1 MIFSNFAEAYDV
13 VRHLSK
19 NEKTMAGLHFDITG
33 DNSNLLRKLQESERA
48 IKAVS
53 KTVEKEGGNIEDLF
67 NRLARSAAAI
77 GVGFSAKE
85 FISKAAQVRGEFQK
99 LEVAFTTM
107 LGSKEQAEKLMEQ
120 MVRTAATTPFSLQDV
135 AGGAKQLLAYG
146 IEAERVNE
154 TLIRLGD
161 IAAGLSI
168 PLGDLVYLYGTTR
181 AQGRL
186 YTEDFNQFTSR
197 GIPMIEM
204 LADKFGVA
212 ESEVMGLVEA
222 GKVGFP
228 EVQEVIE
235 KLTNEGGKF
244 GGLMEAQSKTIAGQI
259 SNIEDAIETMFND
272 IGKANEGVI
281 NEALSGVSYLVENYE
296 KVGREVLAVAAAYGT
311 YKAVLM
317 SVAAYQ
323 SVMVGV
329 TYSTEI
335 AELSKLIPL
344 KQQSANED
352 IIAAVAA
359 GRLTTAKAEQVI
371 AIRTEIEAKR
381 SSMQATLADAKANTA
396 AAQAAYKSALQRSVA
411 SKQAYAAKL
420 KELEASKAYYA
431 NEALYNAAKTQQ
443 LSALADERSAAAK
456 AKKVA
461 AQNLEIAR
469 SKQNVA
475 ATALE
480 TFNTQANTA
489 AQTANARSTNL
500 LTVAKTKL
508 AAASKALGLSML
520 ANPYVVAAA
529 AVATLTYGI
538 YKLTTYQSDAEK
550 AQSKLNDAIK
560 ESEKASLSEQ
570 RELAKLKG
578 ELSALTKGTDEYNDV
593 KDKIIKGY
601 SKYYD
606 GLDEEIE
613 KVGLTE
619 QAYLK
624 LTDAITKA
632 FGARQYEKFKESQ
645 QEELD
650 NVISDNLSKIQDRLI
665 HKIGEE
671 QGMKFY
677 TRIRNSIL
685 DGSVKSIKGTD
696 NLYGFDTETKDIL
709 DKISGKGRDIFV
721 NTELERYIANIIN
734 AIEATEKLDVIARNK
749 FGVSNSGDNINNSN
763 TQAEKEDSNY
773 QEDYDTAKKAWEE
786 AKKKLEEIE
795 KDKKAFSSKQYED
808 AKTDYDDKKKKYE
821 SLGGITSDKAINDAK
836 KQAEEQ
842 KKLQQELY
850 ETLIQLRFQNQQD
863 EINLM
868 EEGSEKKRK
877 QIELDY
883 QKELAEIKKLEN
895 ELSDKSGGILTQEQ
909 SIEISRRYTNAESRY
924 TNGISKIEGG
934 VTAEELEKSMN
945 KYLAMYGDYVNKR
958 NAIIALGEEK
968 KKGKNE
974 WEQKIIDEETYNVL
988 SDLDIEAAK
997 TTSAISDLFG
1007 DMKDKTL
1014 KDLNEINERGQ
1025 AVLEFIKSGEWN
1037 EKEGLSF
1044 GITKEQ
1050 FDTLKQSP
1058 EALEAISNALN
1069 DNRQAADRLRPAY
1082 GKVEDGLKKM
1092 FDAGDDSKKLKE
1104 ALADIRD
1111 GLDEIIRLGS
1121 FASDVFSNM
1130 GDAFG
1135 SDMLKG
1141 VSDGINVAMDA
1152 VSATMTG
1159 AQAGSMF
1166 GPMGTIVGGA
1176 VGLATSLAS
1185 SIAGMLGPD
1194 YSSYED
1200 MKARYDTLVSVWD
1213 TLIDKKTEY
1222 IDIDY
1227 GVEAQKAAD
1236 EAARLVDVQIQRQ
1249 RQLAQMLAGSG
1260 ASIGSHSLGYRVN
1273 DRMSSSDWRSLSAL
1287 VGQRVG
1293 SLQDVLNLDA
1303 DVIGKVLQDEHFVSV
1318 LTTVNSDFIEYIQNI
1333 EKYGEQLEEI
1343 AEKEREAVTGIGF
1356 DAFKDGYL
1364 DMLSD
1369 LESTNEDFADDFDKN
1384 LQNAIFSALVAN
1396 KYSDRIKS
1404 LYEDWAKAGED
1415 GLTSRE
1421 AEELRREQ
1429 QQIIEDMLA
1438 DREQLMEDFG
1448 WSSSSEQQSASS
1460 RGFETMSQDT
1470 ADELNG
1476 RFTALYEVGLQI
1488 LQNISVL
1495 QSISVSA
1502 QSSDTTLLEIKNLMI
1517 LSNGHLEDISLF
1529 TKKILEG
1536 FGKKLDDINNNIK
1549 NVL

>member
-1 MIFSNFAEAYDV
+1 
-13 VRHLSK
+13 
-19 NEKTMAGLHFDITG
+19 MAGLHFDITG
-33 DNSNLLRKLQESERA
+33 DNTNLLRKLQETENGVKS
-48 IKAVS
+48 VS

-85 FISKAAQVRGEFQK
+85 FISKVAQVRGEFQK

-204 LADKFGVA
+204 LAEKFGVA
-212 ESEVMGLVEA
+212 ESEVKGLVEA

-259 SNIEDAIETMFND
+259 SNIEDSIETMFNE

-296 KVGREVLAVAAAYGT
+296 KVGKTIIELVGAYGT
-311 YKAVLM
+311 YKAILITVTALQKAHSIVMAQAAVEQQLAASAGITLSNAQAVAASRTKLFQIAQASLNKTLM
-317 SVAAYQ
+317 SNPYVA
-323 SVMVGV
+323 
-329 TYSTEI
+329 I
-335 AELSKLIPL
+335 A
-344 KQQSANED
+344 
-352 IIAAVAA
+352 AAVAA
-359 GRLTTAKAEQVI
+359 
-371 AIRTEIEAKR
+371 
-381 SSMQATLADAKANTA
+381 
-396 AAQAAYKSALQRSVA
+396 
-411 SKQAYAAKL
+411 
-420 KELEASKAYYA
+420 
-431 NEALYNAAKTQQ
+431 
-443 LSALADERSAAAK
+443 
-456 AKKVA
+456 
-461 AQNLEIAR
+461 
-469 SKQNVA
+469 
-475 ATALE
+475 
-480 TFNTQANTA
+480 
-489 AQTANARSTNL
+489 
-500 LTVAKTKL
+500 
-508 AAASKALGLSML
+508 LG
-520 ANPYVVAAA
+520 
-529 AVATLTYGI
+529 YGI
-538 YKLTTYQSDAEK
+538 YKLVTYQTDAEK

-624 LTDAITKA
+624 LADAITKS
-632 FGARQYEKFKESQ
+632 FGARQYEKFKSAQ

-650 NVISDNLSKIQDRLI
+650 NMMSDNLSKIQERLI
-665 HKIGEE
+665 EKLGEE
-671 QGMKFY
+671 AGTKYY
-677 TRIRNSIL
+677 TKIRNAIL
-685 DGSVKSIKGTD
+685 KGNVSVGNGYLQISGID
-696 NLYGFDTETKDIL
+696 NETKAAL
-709 DKISGKGRDIFV
+709 DKVAGKDGGLFDVTNRAV
-721 NTELERYIANIIN
+721 EGYILNIIK
-734 AIEATEKLDVIARNK
+734 AINETEKLDKLAKER
-749 FGVSNSGDNINNSN
+749 FGVGDTSS
-763 TQAEKEDSNY
+763 QATNQDKQVESEESNY
-773 QEDYDTAKKAWEE
+773 QKDYDAAKKAWEE

-795 KDKKAFSSKQYED
+795 KDKKAFTSKQYED

-836 KQAEEQ
+836 KQAEEE

-883 QKELAEIKKLEN
+883 QKELAEIKKLEK
-895 ELSDKSGGILTQEQ
+895 ELSDKSGGKLTQEQ
-909 SIEISRRYTNAESRY
+909 SVEISRRYTNADTRY
-924 TNGISKIEGG
+924 TNGISEIEGG
-934 VTAEELEKSMN
+934 FTAEELKKSMN
-945 KYLAMYGDYVNKR
+945 EYLSSYGEYVDKR

-974 WEQKIIDEETYNVL
+974 WEQKIIDEETYKVL

-997 TTSAISDLFG
+997 TTSAISGLFG

-1014 KDLNEINERGQ
+1014 KDLQEINQRGQ
-1025 AVLEFIKSGEWN
+1025 DALEFLKSGEWDE
-1037 EKEGLSF
+1037 EKGLSF

-1050 FDTLKQSP
+1050 FDILSQSP
-1058 EALEAISNALN
+1058 EKLKDISDALIDNKKAAEELKPSYDKIIDGIKDFFNAGN
-1069 DNRQAADRLRPAY
+1069 
-1082 GKVEDGLKKM
+1082 
-1092 FDAGDDSKKLKE
+1092 DSKKLKQ
-1104 ALADIRD
+1104 AISDIQS
-1111 GLDEIIRLGS
+1111 GLNDIMQVGS
-1121 FASDVFSNM
+1121 FLQDTFSSL

-1135 SDMLKG
+1135 SDTLTG
-1141 VSDGINVAMDA
+1141 IADGIGVAMDA
-1152 VSATMTG
+1152 MNSAMQG
-1159 AQAGSMF
+1159 AQAGAMF
-1166 GPMGTIVGGA
+1166 GPIGA
-1176 VGLATSLAS
+1176 AAGAAIGLVSSLAS
-1185 SIAGMLGPD
+1185 SIAKIHDKKNEKRIQELQD
-1194 YSSYED
+1194 QIDLLTSSYE
-1200 MKARYDTLVSVWD
+1200 KLERE
-1213 TLIDKKTEY
+1213 IDKAYSKDASEL
-1222 IDIDY
+1222 I
-1227 GVEAQKAAD
+1227 EQQNKLLEQQKI
-1236 EAARLVDVQIQRQ
+1236 L
-1249 RQLAQMLAGSG
+1249 
-1260 ASIGSHSLGYRVN
+1260 
-1273 DRMSSSDWRSLSAL
+1273 
-1287 VGQRVG
+1287 
-1293 SLQDVLNLDA
+1293 
-1303 DVIGKVLQDEHFVSV
+1303 
-1318 LTTVNSDFIEYIQNI
+1318 IQNQIKEEQDKKKTDDERIKEWQQQI
-1333 EKYGEQLEEI
+1333 EDINEQLEDN
-1343 AEKEREAVTGIGF
+1343 KEAAI
-1356 DAFKDGYL
+1356 DAIFGE
-1364 DMLSD
+1364 D
-1369 LESTNEDFADDFDKN
+1369 LQSAIEDFSSAYVDAWSQGEDK
-1384 LQNAIFSALVAN
+1384 ATSARDTVKKMMQQMVTESIKAAVQG
-1396 KYSDRIKS
+1396 SKS
-1404 LYEDWAKAGED
+1404 LEEIRRKLQEFYTDNVLSGWEQDYIYNM
-1415 GLTSRE
+1415 
-1421 AEELRREQ
+1421 AEELQKELDKQ
-1429 QQIIEDMLA
+1429 
-1438 DREQLMEDFG
+1438 FG
-1448 WSSSSEQQSASS
+1448 WADDLFNGSSSSEQQSASS

-1476 RFTALYEVGLQI
+1476 RLTALYEVGLQI

-1502 QSSDTTLLEIKNLMI
+1502 QSSDATLLEIKNLMI
-1517 LSNGHLEDISLF
+1517 LSNGHLEDISTF
-1529 TKKILEG
+1529 AKKILEG
-1536 FGKKLDDINNNIK
+1536 FGKKLDDINNNLK
-1549 NVL
+1549 NAL

>member
-1 MIFSNFAEAYDV
+1 
-13 VRHLSK
+13 
-19 NEKTMAGLHFDITG
+19 MAGLHFDITG
-33 DNSNLLRKLQESERA
+33 DNTNLLRKLQETENGVKS
-48 IKAVS
+48 VS
-53 KTVEKEGGNIEDLF
+53 RTVEKEGGNIEDLF

-85 FISKAAQVRGEFQK
+85 FISKAAQIRGEFQK

-120 MVRTAATTPFSLQDV
+120 MIRTAATTPFSLQDV

-212 ESEVMGLVEA
+212 ENEVKGLVEA

-259 SNIEDAIETMFND
+259 SNIEDSIETMFND

-296 KVGREVLAVAAAYGT
+296 KVGKTIIELVGAYGT
-311 YKAVLM
+311 YKAILITVTALQKAHSIVM
-317 SVAAYQ
+317 AQAAVEQ
-323 SVMVGV
+323 QLAASAGI
-329 TYSTEI
+329 T
-335 AELSKLIPL
+335 LSNA
-344 KQQSANED
+344 Q
-352 IIAAVAA
+352 AVAA
-359 GRLTTAKAEQVI
+359 S
-371 AIRTEIEAKR
+371 RTKLFQI
-381 SSMQATLADAKANTA
+381 
-396 AAQAAYKSALQRSVA
+396 AQASL
-411 SKQAYAAKL
+411 
-420 KELEASKAYYA
+420 
-431 NEALYNAAKTQQ
+431 NKT
-443 LSALADERSAAAK
+443 L
-456 AKKVA
+456 
-461 AQNLEIAR
+461 
-469 SKQNVA
+469 
-475 ATALE
+475 
-480 TFNTQANTA
+480 
-489 AQTANARSTNL
+489 
-500 LTVAKTKL
+500 
-508 AAASKALGLSML
+508 M
-520 ANPYVVAAA
+520 ANPYVVIAA
-529 AVATLTYGI
+529 AVTALGYGI
-538 YKLTTYQSDAEK
+538 YKLVTYQTDAEK

-650 NVISDNLSKIQDRLI
+650 NLLSDNLSKIQDRLI
-665 HKIGEE
+665 QKLGEE
-671 QGMKFY
+671 QGAKFY
-677 TRIRNSIL
+677 TKIRNAVLS
-685 DGSVKSIKGTD
+685 GNVKSINGTYNLSGLD
-696 NLYGFDTETKDIL
+696 NETKAAL
-709 DKISGKGRDIFV
+709 DKVAGKKEGKF
-721 NTELERYIANIIN
+721 YIANRDVEKYILNIVN
-734 AIEATEKLDVIARNK
+734 AINATEKLDNLAKER
-749 FGVSNSGDNINNSN
+749 FGISDTHS
-763 TQAEKEDSNY
+763 QATNQDKQVESEESNY
-773 QEDYDTAKKAWEE
+773 QEDYDEAKKAWEE

-795 KDKKAFSSKQYED
+795 KDKKAFTSKQYED

-883 QKELAEIKKLEN
+883 QKELAEIKKLEK
-895 ELSDKSGGILTQEQ
+895 ELTDKSGGKLTQEQ
-909 SIEISRRYTNAESRY
+909 SVEISRRYTNADTRY
-924 TNGISKIEGG
+924 TNGISEIEGG
-934 VTAEELEKSMN
+934 FTVEELKKSMN
-945 KYLAMYGDYVNKR
+945 EYLASYGEYVDKR
-958 NAIIALGEEK
+958 NAIIAIGEEK

-974 WEQKIIDEETYNVL
+974 WEQKIIDEETYKVL

-997 TTSAISDLFG
+997 TTSAISGLFG

-1014 KDLNEINERGQ
+1014 KDLQEINQRGQ
-1025 AVLEFIKSGEWN
+1025 EALKFLKSGEWDK
-1037 EKEGLSF
+1037 EKGVSL

-1050 FDTLKQSP
+1050 FDTLSKSP
-1058 EALEAISNALN
+1058 EKLKDISDALIDNKRAAEELKPSYDKIIDGIKDFFNAGN
-1069 DNRQAADRLRPAY
+1069 
-1082 GKVEDGLKKM
+1082 
-1092 FDAGDDSKKLKE
+1092 DSKKLKQ
-1104 ALADIRD
+1104 AISDIQSGMND
-1111 GLDEIIRLGS
+1111 ILQVGS
-1121 FASDVFSNM
+1121 FLENTFSSL

-1135 SDMLKG
+1135 SDTFT
-1141 VSDGINVAMDA
+1141 GISEGIGVAMDA
-1152 VSATMTG
+1152 MNSAMQG
-1159 AQAGSMF
+1159 AQAGAMF
-1166 GPMGTIVGGA
+1166 GPIGA
-1176 VGLATSLAS
+1176 AAGAAIGLVSSLAS
-1185 SIAGMLGPD
+1185 SIAQIHDKKNEKRIQELQD
-1194 YSSYED
+1194 QIDLLTSSYE
-1200 MKARYDTLVSVWD
+1200 KLGRE
-1213 TLIDKKTEY
+1213 IDKAYSKDASEL
-1222 IDIDY
+1222 I
-1227 GVEAQKAAD
+1227 EQQNKLLEQQKI
-1236 EAARLVDVQIQRQ
+1236 L
-1249 RQLAQMLAGSG
+1249 
-1260 ASIGSHSLGYRVN
+1260 
-1273 DRMSSSDWRSLSAL
+1273 
-1287 VGQRVG
+1287 
-1293 SLQDVLNLDA
+1293 
-1303 DVIGKVLQDEHFVSV
+1303 
-1318 LTTVNSDFIEYIQNI
+1318 IQNQIKEEQDKKKTDDERIKEWQQQI
-1333 EKYGEQLEEI
+1333 EDINEQLEDNKEAAIDAIFGEDLQSAIEDFSSSYVDAWSQGEDKATSARDTVKKMMQQMVTESIKAVVQGAKSMEEI
-1343 AEKEREAVTGIGF
+1343 RRKLQEFYT
-1356 DAFKDGYL
+1356 DN
-1364 DMLSD
+1364 MLSGWEQD
-1369 LESTNEDFADDFDKN
+1369 YIYNM
-1384 LQNAIFSALVAN
+1384 
-1396 KYSDRIKS
+1396 
-1404 LYEDWAKAGED
+1404 
-1415 GLTSRE
+1415 
-1421 AEELRREQ
+1421 AEELQKELDKQ
-1429 QQIIEDMLA
+1429 
-1438 DREQLMEDFG
+1438 FG
-1448 WSSSSEQQSASS
+1448 WAEDLFKDSSSEQQSASS

-1488 LQNISVL
+1488 LQNISSL

-1502 QSSDTTLLEIKNLMI
+1502 QSSDATLLEIKNLMI
-1517 LSNGHLEDISLF
+1517 LSNGYLEDISTF
-1529 TKKILEG
+1529 AKKILEG
-1536 FGKKLDDINNNIK
+1536 FGKKLDDINTNLK
-1549 NVL
+1549 NAL

>member
-1 MIFSNFAEAYDV
+1 
-13 VRHLSK
+13 
-19 NEKTMAGLHFDITG
+19 MAGLHFDITG
-33 DNSNLLRKLQESERA
+33 DNTNLLRKLQETEDGVKS
-48 IKAVS
+48 VS
-53 KTVEKEGGNIEDLF
+53 KTVEKEGGNIENLF

-85 FISKAAQVRGEFQK
+85 FISKVAQVRGEFQK

-107 LGSKEQAEKLMEQ
+107 LGSKEQAENLMEQ

-146 IEAERVNE
+146 IEAENVNE

-212 ESEVMGLVEA
+212 ESEVKGLVEA

-235 KLTNEGGKF
+235 NLTNEGGKF

-259 SNIEDAIETMFND
+259 SNIEDSIETMFNN

-281 NEALSGVSYLVENYE
+281 NDALSGVSYLVENYE
-296 KVGREVLAVAAAYGT
+296 KVGKTIIELVWAYGT
-311 YKAVLM
+311 YKAVLITITALQKAHSIVM
-317 SVAAYQ
+317 AQAVVEQQLAA
-323 SVMVGV
+323 SAGI
-329 TYSTEI
+329 T
-335 AELSKLIPL
+335 LSNA
-344 KQQSANED
+344 QA
-352 IIAAVAA
+352 IAAA
-359 GRLTTAKAEQVI
+359 
-371 AIRTEIEAKR
+371 RTKLFQI
-381 SSMQATLADAKANTA
+381 
-396 AAQAAYKSALQRSVA
+396 AQASL
-411 SKQAYAAKL
+411 
-420 KELEASKAYYA
+420 
-431 NEALYNAAKTQQ
+431 NKT
-443 LSALADERSAAAK
+443 L
-456 AKKVA
+456 
-461 AQNLEIAR
+461 
-469 SKQNVA
+469 
-475 ATALE
+475 
-480 TFNTQANTA
+480 
-489 AQTANARSTNL
+489 
-500 LTVAKTKL
+500 
-508 AAASKALGLSML
+508 M
-520 ANPYVVAAA
+520 ANPYVAVAAA
-529 AVATLTYGI
+529 VTALGYGI
-538 YKLTTYQSDAEK
+538 YKLVTYQTDAEK
-550 AQSKLNDAIK
+550 AQENLNKALD

-593 KDKIIKGY
+593 KDKIVKGY

-650 NVISDNLSKIQDRLI
+650 NLMSENLSKIQDRLI
-665 HKIGEE
+665 QKLGEE
-671 QGMKFY
+671 QGTNIY
-677 TRIRNSIL
+677 TRIRNAIL
-685 DGSVKSIKGTD
+685 SGSVKSIKGTF
-696 NLYGFDTETKDIL
+696 NLTGL
-709 DKISGKGRDIFV
+709 DKETSSALDKAAGSGGLIGNLAV
-721 NTELERYIANIIN
+721 EQYIANILN
-734 AIEATEKLDVIARNK
+734 AIKYTEDLDKLARQR
-749 FGVSNSGDNINNSN
+749 FGVSDISSSTVNQDNKI
-763 TQAEKEDSNY
+763 KDEDSNY
-773 QEDYDTAKKAWEE
+773 QEDYDAAKKAWEE

-795 KDKKAFSSKQYED
+795 KDKKAFTSKQYED

-868 EEGSEKKRK
+868 EEGSEKKRR

-883 QKELAEIKKLEN
+883 QKDIYAYNKAKAKYGETDEVKAMKSNADNRRSEGLAAINEEEQKKEQELMKAQEDAWNEALIKFGNYNQKRKAIIEKYDKEIAQAQNAGEEWVKIEKKKAALE
-895 ELSDKSGGILTQEQ
+895 ELDEQYGKSTRAMADLFEDAGEKSVTAIQGIIDKYETLVKYLSGTEQ
-909 SIEISRRYTNAESRY
+909 SDGTPVTLDELKAIGFTDKDIESIERGEIRIRDITDALMSL
-924 TNGISKIEGG
+924 NG
-934 VTAEELEKSMN
+934 ELEGKSPWMSFVN
-945 KYLAMYGDYVNKR
+945 DMQKSIGKIKSAEGDTEKIGDGVMGIG
-958 NAIIALGEEK
+958 NAVSDFAPALGEFAEGIGGIFGVDGEK
-968 KKGKNE
+968 I
-974 WEQKIIDEETYNVL
+974 QSIIGSIQGLGQTATGVGQIL
-988 SDLDIEAAK
+988 S
-997 TTSAISDLFG
+997 G
-1007 DMKDKTL
+1007 D
-1014 KDLNEINERGQ
+1014 
-1025 AVLEFIKSGEWN
+1025 
-1037 EKEGLSF
+1037 
-1044 GITKEQ
+1044 
-1050 FDTLKQSP
+1050 
-1058 EALEAISNALN
+1058 
-1069 DNRQAADRLRPAY
+1069 
-1082 GKVEDGLKKM
+1082 
-1092 FDAGDDSKKLKE
+1092 
-1104 ALADIRD
+1104 
-1111 GLDEIIRLGS
+1111 
-1121 FASDVFSNM
+1121 
-1130 GDAFG
+1130 
-1135 SDMLKG
+1135 
-1141 VSDGINVAMDA
+1141 
-1152 VSATMTG
+1152 
-1159 AQAGSMF
+1159 
-1166 GPMGTIVGGA
+1166 IVGGA
-1176 VGLATSLAS
+1176 MSAVGGISKVVS
-1185 SIAGMLGPD
+1185 SIEGLFGAD
-1194 YSSYED
+1194 YSEYEN
-1200 MKARYDTLVSVWD
+1200 MKAQYDTLVSVWD

-1236 EAARLVDVQIQRQ
+1236 EAARLVEVNIQRQ
-1249 RQLAQMLAGSG
+1249 RQLAQMLASSGS
-1260 ASIGSHSLGYRVN
+1260 SVGSHSLAYRVN
-1273 DRMSSSDWRSLSAL
+1273 DRMSSSDWSNLSAL
-1287 VGQRVG
+1287 VGKQVG
-1293 SLQDVLNLDA
+1293 TLQDVLNLDA

-1333 EKYGEQLEEI
+1333 EKYSEQLEEI

-1356 DAFKDGYL
+1356 DAFKDVYL

-1369 LESTNEDFADDFDKN
+1369 LESTNEDFADDFEKN

-1429 QQIIEDMLA
+1429 QQIVEDMLA

-1502 QSSDTTLLEIKNLMI
+1502 QSSDATLLEIKNLMI
-1517 LSNGHLEDISLF
+1517 LSNGHLEDISTF
-1529 TKKILEG
+1529 SKKILDG
-1536 FGKKLDDINNNIK
+1536 FGKKLDDINANLK
-1549 NVL
+1549 SAL

>member
-1 MIFSNFAEAYDV
+1 
-13 VRHLSK
+13 
-19 NEKTMAGLHFDITG
+19 MAGLHFDITG
-33 DNSNLLRKLQESERA
+33 DNTNLLRKLQETENGVKS
-48 IKAVS
+48 VS
-53 KTVEKEGGNIEDLF
+53 RTVEKEGGNIEDLF

-85 FISKAAQVRGEFQK
+85 FISKAAQIRGEFQK

-120 MVRTAATTPFSLQDV
+120 MIRTAATTPFSLQDV

-212 ESEVMGLVEA
+212 ENEVKGLVEA

-259 SNIEDAIETMFND
+259 SNIEDSIETMFND

-296 KVGREVLAVAAAYGT
+296 KVGKTIIELVGAYGT
-311 YKAVLM
+311 YKAILITVTALQKAHSIVM
-317 SVAAYQ
+317 AQAAVEQ
-323 SVMVGV
+323 QLAASAGI
-329 TYSTEI
+329 T
-335 AELSKLIPL
+335 LSNA
-344 KQQSANED
+344 Q
-352 IIAAVAA
+352 AVAA
-359 GRLTTAKAEQVI
+359 S
-371 AIRTEIEAKR
+371 RTKLFQI
-381 SSMQATLADAKANTA
+381 
-396 AAQAAYKSALQRSVA
+396 AQASL
-411 SKQAYAAKL
+411 
-420 KELEASKAYYA
+420 
-431 NEALYNAAKTQQ
+431 NKT
-443 LSALADERSAAAK
+443 L
-456 AKKVA
+456 
-461 AQNLEIAR
+461 
-469 SKQNVA
+469 
-475 ATALE
+475 
-480 TFNTQANTA
+480 
-489 AQTANARSTNL
+489 
-500 LTVAKTKL
+500 
-508 AAASKALGLSML
+508 M
-520 ANPYVVAAA
+520 ANPYVVIAA
-529 AVATLTYGI
+529 AVTALGYGI
-538 YKLTTYQSDAEK
+538 YKLVTYQTDAEK

-650 NVISDNLSKIQDRLI
+650 NLLSDNLSKIQDRLI
-665 HKIGEE
+665 QKLGEE
-671 QGMKFY
+671 QGAKFY
-677 TRIRNSIL
+677 TKIRNAVLS
-685 DGSVKSIKGTD
+685 GNVKSINGTYNLSGLD
-696 NLYGFDTETKDIL
+696 NETKAAL
-709 DKISGKGRDIFV
+709 DKVAGKDGGLFDVTNRAVEGYILNIV
-721 NTELERYIANIIN
+721 NAIN
-734 AIEATEKLDVIARNK
+734 ATENLDKLAKER
-749 FGVSNSGDNINNSN
+749 FGVGDTSS
-763 TQAEKEDSNY
+763 QATNQDKQVESEESNY
-773 QEDYDTAKKAWEE
+773 QKDYDAAKKAWEE

-795 KDKKAFSSKQYED
+795 NDKKAFTSKQYED

-883 QKELAEIKKLEN
+883 QKELAEIKKMEK
-895 ELSDKSGGILTQEQ
+895 ELTDKSGGKLTQEQ
-909 SIEISRRYTNAESRY
+909 SVEISRRYTNADTRY
-924 TNGISKIEGG
+924 TNGISEIEGG
-934 VTAEELEKSMN
+934 FTAEELKKSMN
-945 KYLAMYGDYVNKR
+945 EYLASYGEYVDKR
-958 NAIIALGEEK
+958 NAIIAIGEEK

-974 WEQKIIDEETYNVL
+974 WEQKIIDEETYKVL

-997 TTSAISDLFG
+997 TTSAISGLFG

-1014 KDLNEINERGQ
+1014 KDLQEINQRGQ
-1025 AVLEFIKSGEWN
+1025 EALEFLKSGEWDK
-1037 EKEGLSF
+1037 EKGVSL

-1050 FDTLKQSP
+1050 FDTLSKSP
-1058 EALEAISNALN
+1058 DKLKDISDALIDNKRAAEELNPSYDKIIDGIKDFFNAGN
-1069 DNRQAADRLRPAY
+1069 
-1082 GKVEDGLKKM
+1082 
-1092 FDAGDDSKKLKE
+1092 DSKKLKQ
-1104 ALADIRD
+1104 AISDIQSGMND
-1111 GLDEIIRLGS
+1111 ILQVGS
-1121 FASDVFSNM
+1121 FLENTFSSL

-1135 SDMLKG
+1135 SDTFT
-1141 VSDGINVAMDA
+1141 GISEGIGVAMDA
-1152 VSATMTG
+1152 MNSAMQG
-1159 AQAGSMF
+1159 AQAGAMF
-1166 GPMGTIVGGA
+1166 GPIGA
-1176 VGLATSLAS
+1176 AAGAAIGLVSSLAS
-1185 SIAGMLGPD
+1185 SIAQIHDKKNEKRIQELQD
-1194 YSSYED
+1194 QIDLLTSSYE
-1200 MKARYDTLVSVWD
+1200 KLGRE
-1213 TLIDKKTEY
+1213 IDKAYSKDASEL
-1222 IDIDY
+1222 I
-1227 GVEAQKAAD
+1227 EQQNKLLEQQKI
-1236 EAARLVDVQIQRQ
+1236 L
-1249 RQLAQMLAGSG
+1249 
-1260 ASIGSHSLGYRVN
+1260 
-1273 DRMSSSDWRSLSAL
+1273 
-1287 VGQRVG
+1287 
-1293 SLQDVLNLDA
+1293 
-1303 DVIGKVLQDEHFVSV
+1303 
-1318 LTTVNSDFIEYIQNI
+1318 IQNQIKEEQDKKKTDDERIKEWQQQI
-1333 EKYGEQLEEI
+1333 EDINEQLEDN
-1343 AEKEREAVTGIGF
+1343 KEAAI
-1356 DAFKDGYL
+1356 DAIFGE
-1364 DMLSD
+1364 D
-1369 LESTNEDFADDFDKN
+1369 LQSAIEDFSSSYVDAWS
-1384 LQNAIFSALVAN
+1384 Q
-1396 KYSDRIKS
+1396 
-1404 LYEDWAKAGED
+1404 GED
-1415 GLTSRE
+1415 KATSARDTVKKMMQQMVTESIKAAVQGSKSMEEIRRKLQEFYTDNVLSGLE
-1421 AEELRREQ
+1421 QDYIYNMAEELQKELDKQ
-1429 QQIIEDMLA
+1429 
-1438 DREQLMEDFG
+1438 FG
-1448 WSSSSEQQSASS
+1448 WAEDLFKDSSSEQQSASR

-1488 LQNISVL
+1488 LQNISSL

-1502 QSSDTTLLEIKNLMI
+1502 QSSDATLLEIKNLMI
-1517 LSNGHLEDISLF
+1517 LSNGYLEDISTF
-1529 TKKILEG
+1529 AKKILEG
-1536 FGKKLDDINNNIK
+1536 FGKKLDDINTNLK
-1549 NVL
+1549 NAL

>member
-1 MIFSNFAEAYDV
+1 MYHIFSNFAEAYDV
-13 VRHLSK
+13 VRRSSK
-19 NEKTMAGLHFDITG
+19 DEKTMAGLHFDITG
-33 DNSNLLRKLQESERA
+33 DNTNLLRKLQETENGVKS
-48 IKAVS
+48 VS
-53 KTVEKEGGNIEDLF
+53 RTVEKEGGNIEDLF

-85 FISKAAQVRGEFQK
+85 FISKAAQIRGEFQK

-120 MVRTAATTPFSLQDV
+120 MIRTAATTPFSLQDV

-212 ESEVMGLVEA
+212 ENEVKGLVEA

-259 SNIEDAIETMFND
+259 SNIEDSIETMFND

-296 KVGREVLAVAAAYGT
+296 KVGKIVIELVGAYGT
-311 YKAVLM
+311 YKAILITITALQKAHSIVM
-317 SVAAYQ
+317 AQAAVEQ
-323 SVMVGV
+323 QLAASAGI
-329 TYSTEI
+329 T
-335 AELSKLIPL
+335 LSNA
-344 KQQSANED
+344 Q
-352 IIAAVAA
+352 AVAA
-359 GRLTTAKAEQVI
+359 S
-371 AIRTEIEAKR
+371 RTKLFQI
-381 SSMQATLADAKANTA
+381 
-396 AAQAAYKSALQRSVA
+396 AQASL
-411 SKQAYAAKL
+411 
-420 KELEASKAYYA
+420 
-431 NEALYNAAKTQQ
+431 NKT
-443 LSALADERSAAAK
+443 L
-456 AKKVA
+456 
-461 AQNLEIAR
+461 
-469 SKQNVA
+469 
-475 ATALE
+475 
-480 TFNTQANTA
+480 
-489 AQTANARSTNL
+489 
-500 LTVAKTKL
+500 
-508 AAASKALGLSML
+508 M
-520 ANPYVVAAA
+520 ANPYVVIAA
-529 AVATLTYGI
+529 AVTALGYGI
-538 YKLTTYQSDAEK
+538 YKLVTYQTDAEK

-650 NVISDNLSKIQDRLI
+650 NLLSDNLSKIQDRLI
-665 HKIGEE
+665 QKLGEE
-671 QGMKFY
+671 QGAKFY
-677 TRIRNSIL
+677 TKIRNAVLS
-685 DGSVKSIKGTD
+685 GNVKSINGTYNLSGLD
-696 NLYGFDTETKDIL
+696 NETKAAL
-709 DKISGKGRDIFV
+709 DKVAGKDGGLFDVTNRAVEGYILNIV
-721 NTELERYIANIIN
+721 NAIN
-734 AIEATEKLDVIARNK
+734 ATENLDKLAKER
-749 FGVSNSGDNINNSN
+749 FGVGDTSS
-763 TQAEKEDSNY
+763 QATNQDKQVESEESNY
-773 QEDYDTAKKAWEE
+773 QKDYDAAKKAWEE

-795 KDKKAFSSKQYED
+795 KDKKAFTSKQYED

-868 EEGSEKKRK
+868 EEGPEKKRK

-883 QKELAEIKKLEN
+883 QKELAEIKKLEK
-895 ELSDKSGGILTQEQ
+895 ELSDKSGGKLTQEQ
-909 SIEISRRYTNAESRY
+909 SVEISRRYTNAYDRY
-924 TNGISKIEGG
+924 TNGISEIEGG
-934 VTAEELEKSMN
+934 FTAEELKKSMN
-945 KYLAMYGDYVNKR
+945 EYLASYGEYVDKR

-974 WEQKIIDEETYNVL
+974 WEQKIIDEETYKVL

-997 TTSAISDLFG
+997 TTSAISGLFG

-1014 KDLNEINERGQ
+1014 KDLQEINQRGQ
-1025 AVLEFIKSGEWN
+1025 EALEFLKSGEWDE
-1037 EKEGLSF
+1037 EKGLSF

-1050 FDTLKQSP
+1050 FDTLSQSP
-1058 EALEAISNALN
+1058 EKLKDISDALIDNKKAAEELKPSYDKIIDGIKDFFNAGN
-1069 DNRQAADRLRPAY
+1069 
-1082 GKVEDGLKKM
+1082 
-1092 FDAGDDSKKLKE
+1092 DSKKLKQ
-1104 ALADIRD
+1104 ALSDIRSGMND
-1111 GLDEIIRLGS
+1111 ILQVGS
-1121 FASDVFSNM
+1121 FLENTFSSL

-1135 SDMLKG
+1135 SDTFT
-1141 VSDGINVAMDA
+1141 GISEGIGVAMDA
-1152 VSATMTG
+1152 MNSAMQG
-1159 AQAGSMF
+1159 AQAGAMF
-1166 GPMGTIVGGA
+1166 GPIGA
-1176 VGLATSLAS
+1176 AAGAAIGLVSSLAS
-1185 SIAGMLGPD
+1185 SIAQIHDKKNEKRIQELQD
-1194 YSSYED
+1194 QIDLLTSSYE
-1200 MKARYDTLVSVWD
+1200 KLGRE
-1213 TLIDKKTEY
+1213 IDKAYSK
-1222 IDIDY
+1222 D
-1227 GVEAQKAAD
+1227 
-1236 EAARLVDVQIQRQ
+1236 
-1249 RQLAQMLAGSG
+1249 
-1260 ASIGSHSLGYRVN
+1260 ASELIEQQNKL
-1273 DRMSSSDWRSLSAL
+1273 LE
-1287 VGQRVG
+1287 Q
-1293 SLQDVLNLDA
+1293 Q
-1303 DVIGKVLQDEHFVSV
+1303 KVL
-1318 LTTVNSDFIEYIQNI
+1318 IQNQIKEEQDKKKTDDERIKEWQQQI
-1333 EKYGEQLEEI
+1333 EDINEQLEDN
-1343 AEKEREAVTGIGF
+1343 KEAAI
-1356 DAFKDGYL
+1356 D
-1364 DMLSD
+1364 
-1369 LESTNEDFADDFDKN
+1369 
-1384 LQNAIFSALVAN
+1384 AIF
-1396 KYSDRIKS
+1396 
-1404 LYEDWAKAGED
+1404 GED
-1415 GLTSRE
+1415 LQSAIENFASSYVDAWSQGEDKATSARDTVKKMMQQMVTE
-1421 AEELRREQ
+1421 SIKAAIQGSKSMEEIRSKLQEFYADNVLSGWEQDYIYNMAEELQKELDKQ
-1429 QQIIEDMLA
+1429 
-1438 DREQLMEDFG
+1438 FG
-1448 WSSSSEQQSASS
+1448 WADDLFKDSSSEQQSASS

-1502 QSSDTTLLEIKNLMI
+1502 QGSDATLLEIKNLMI
-1517 LSNGHLEDISLF
+1517 LSNGYLEDISTF
-1529 TKKILEG
+1529 AKKYSKGLE
-1536 FGKKLDDINNNIK
+1536 KT
-1549 NVL
+1549 

>member
-1 MIFSNFAEAYDV
+1 
-13 VRHLSK
+13 
-19 NEKTMAGLHFDITG
+19 MAGLHFDITG
-33 DNSNLLRKLQESERA
+33 DNTNLLRKLQETENGVKS
-48 IKAVS
+48 VS
-53 KTVEKEGGNIEDLF
+53 RTVEKEGGNIEDLF
-67 NRLARSAAAI
+67 NRLARSAAVI

-85 FISKAAQVRGEFQK
+85 FISKAAQIRGEFQK

-107 LGSKEQAEKLMEQ
+107 LGSEEQAEKLMEQ

-212 ESEVMGLVEA
+212 ESEVKGLVEA

-259 SNIEDAIETMFND
+259 SNIEDSIETMFND

-296 KVGREVLAVAAAYGT
+296 NVGKTIIELVGAYGT
-311 YKAVLM
+311 YKAILITVTALQKAHSIVM
-317 SVAAYQ
+317 AQAAVEQ
-323 SVMVGV
+323 QLAASAGI
-329 TYSTEI
+329 T
-335 AELSKLIPL
+335 LSNA
-344 KQQSANED
+344 Q
-352 IIAAVAA
+352 AVAA
-359 GRLTTAKAEQVI
+359 S
-371 AIRTEIEAKR
+371 RTKLFQI
-381 SSMQATLADAKANTA
+381 
-396 AAQAAYKSALQRSVA
+396 AQASL
-411 SKQAYAAKL
+411 
-420 KELEASKAYYA
+420 
-431 NEALYNAAKTQQ
+431 NKT
-443 LSALADERSAAAK
+443 L
-456 AKKVA
+456 
-461 AQNLEIAR
+461 
-469 SKQNVA
+469 
-475 ATALE
+475 
-480 TFNTQANTA
+480 
-489 AQTANARSTNL
+489 
-500 LTVAKTKL
+500 
-508 AAASKALGLSML
+508 M
-520 ANPYVVAAA
+520 ANPYVVIAA
-529 AVATLTYGI
+529 AVTALGYGI
-538 YKLTTYQSDAEK
+538 YKLVTYQTDAEK

-650 NVISDNLSKIQDRLI
+650 NLLSDNLSKIQDRLI
-665 HKIGEE
+665 QKLGEE
-671 QGMKFY
+671 QGAKFY
-677 TRIRNSIL
+677 TKIRNAVLS
-685 DGSVKSIKGTD
+685 GNVKSINGTYNLSGLD
-696 NLYGFDTETKDIL
+696 NETKAAL
-709 DKISGKGRDIFV
+709 DKVAGKKEGKF
-721 NTELERYIANIIN
+721 YIANRDVEKYILNIVN
-734 AIEATEKLDVIARNK
+734 AINATEKLDNLAKER
-749 FGVSNSGDNINNSN
+749 FGISDTHS
-763 TQAEKEDSNY
+763 QATNQDKQVESEESNY
-773 QEDYDTAKKAWEE
+773 QEDYDEAKKAWEE

-795 KDKKAFSSKQYED
+795 NDKKAFKSKQYED
-808 AKTDYDDKKKKYE
+808 AKTEYDDKKKKYE

-883 QKELAEIKKLEN
+883 QKELAEIKKLEK
-895 ELSDKSGGILTQEQ
+895 ELSDKSGGKLTQEQ
-909 SIEISRRYTNAESRY
+909 SVEISRRYTNAYARY
-924 TNGISKIEGG
+924 TNGISEIEGG
-934 VTAEELEKSMN
+934 FTAEELKKSMN
-945 KYLAMYGDYVNKR
+945 AYLASYGEYVDKR

-968 KKGKNE
+968 KKWKNE
-974 WEQKIIDEETYNVL
+974 WEQKIIDEETYKVL

-997 TTSAISDLFG
+997 TTSAISGLFG

-1014 KDLNEINERGQ
+1014 KDLQEINQRGQ
-1025 AVLEFIKSGEWN
+1025 ASLEFLKSGEWDE
-1037 EKEGLSF
+1037 EKGLSF

-1050 FDTLKQSP
+1050 FDTLSQSP
-1058 EALEAISNALN
+1058 EKLKDISDALIDNKKAAEELKPSYDKIIDGIKDYFNAGN
-1069 DNRQAADRLRPAY
+1069 
-1082 GKVEDGLKKM
+1082 
-1092 FDAGDDSKKLKE
+1092 DSKKLKQ
-1104 ALADIRD
+1104 ALSDIRSGMND
-1111 GLDEIIRLGS
+1111 ILQVCS
-1121 FASDVFSNM
+1121 FLENTFSSL

-1135 SDMLKG
+1135 SDTFT
-1141 VSDGINVAMDA
+1141 GISEGIGVAMNA
-1152 VSATMTG
+1152 MNSAMQG
-1159 AQAGSMF
+1159 AQAGAMF
-1166 GPMGTIVGGA
+1166 GPIGA
-1176 VGLATSLAS
+1176 AAGAAIGLVSSLAS
-1185 SIAGMLGPD
+1185 SIAQIHDKKNEKRIQELQD
-1194 YSSYED
+1194 QIDLLTSSYEKLGREVD
-1200 MKARYDTLVSVWD
+1200 KAYSKDASE
-1213 TLIDKKTEY
+1213 LIEQQNKLLEQQKVLIQNQIKEEQDKKKTDDER
-1222 IDIDY
+1222 IKEWQQQIEDI
-1227 GVEAQKAAD
+1227 
-1236 EAARLVDVQIQRQ
+1236 
-1249 RQLAQMLAGSG
+1249 
-1260 ASIGSHSLGYRVN
+1260 N
-1273 DRMSSSDWRSLSAL
+1273 
-1287 VGQRVG
+1287 
-1293 SLQDVLNLDA
+1293 
-1303 DVIGKVLQDEHFVSV
+1303 
-1318 LTTVNSDFIEYIQNI
+1318 
-1333 EKYGEQLEEI
+1333 EQLEDN
-1343 AEKEREAVTGIGF
+1343 KEAAIDAVF
-1356 DAFKDGYL
+1356 
-1364 DMLSD
+1364 
-1369 LESTNEDFADDFDKN
+1369 
-1384 LQNAIFSALVAN
+1384 
-1396 KYSDRIKS
+1396 
-1404 LYEDWAKAGED
+1404 GED
-1415 GLTSRE
+1415 LQSAIENFASSYVDAWSQGEDKATSARDTVKKMMQQMVTE
-1421 AEELRREQ
+1421 SIKAAMQGSKSMEEIRSKLQEFYADNVLSGWEQDYIYNMAEELQKELDKQ
-1429 QQIIEDMLA
+1429 
-1438 DREQLMEDFG
+1438 FG
-1448 WSSSSEQQSASS
+1448 WADDLFKDSSYEQQSASS

-1502 QSSDTTLLEIKNLMI
+1502 QGSDATLLEIKNLMI
-1517 LSNGHLEDISLF
+1517 LSNGYLEDISTF
-1529 TKKILEG
+1529 AKKILEG
-1536 FGKKLDDINNNIK
+1536 FGKKLDDINNNLK
-1549 NVL
+1549 NAL

>member
-1 MIFSNFAEAYDV
+1 MYHIFSNFAEAYDV
-13 VRHLSK
+13 VRRSSK
-19 NEKTMAGLHFDITG
+19 DEKTMAGLHFDITG
-33 DNSNLLRKLQESERA
+33 DNTNLLRKLQETENGVKS
-48 IKAVS
+48 VS
-53 KTVEKEGGNIEDLF
+53 RTVEKEGGNIEDLF

-85 FISKAAQVRGEFQK
+85 FISKAAQIRGEFQK

-120 MVRTAATTPFSLQDV
+120 MIRTAATTPFSLQDV

-212 ESEVMGLVEA
+212 ENEVKGLVEA

-259 SNIEDAIETMFND
+259 SNIEDSIETMFND

-296 KVGREVLAVAAAYGT
+296 KVGKIVIELVGAYGT
-311 YKAVLM
+311 YKAILITITALQKAHSIVM
-317 SVAAYQ
+317 AQAAVEQ
-323 SVMVGV
+323 QLAASAGI
-329 TYSTEI
+329 T
-335 AELSKLIPL
+335 LSNA
-344 KQQSANED
+344 Q
-352 IIAAVAA
+352 AVAA
-359 GRLTTAKAEQVI
+359 S
-371 AIRTEIEAKR
+371 RTKLFQI
-381 SSMQATLADAKANTA
+381 
-396 AAQAAYKSALQRSVA
+396 AQASL
-411 SKQAYAAKL
+411 
-420 KELEASKAYYA
+420 
-431 NEALYNAAKTQQ
+431 NKT
-443 LSALADERSAAAK
+443 L
-456 AKKVA
+456 
-461 AQNLEIAR
+461 
-469 SKQNVA
+469 
-475 ATALE
+475 
-480 TFNTQANTA
+480 
-489 AQTANARSTNL
+489 
-500 LTVAKTKL
+500 
-508 AAASKALGLSML
+508 M
-520 ANPYVVAAA
+520 ANPYVVIAA
-529 AVATLTYGI
+529 AVTALGYGI
-538 YKLTTYQSDAEK
+538 YKLVTYQTDAEK

-650 NVISDNLSKIQDRLI
+650 NLLSDNLSKIQDRLI
-665 HKIGEE
+665 QKLGEE
-671 QGMKFY
+671 QGAKFY
-677 TRIRNSIL
+677 TKIRNAVLS
-685 DGSVKSIKGTD
+685 GNVKSINGTYNLSGLD
-696 NLYGFDTETKDIL
+696 NETKAAL
-709 DKISGKGRDIFV
+709 DKVAGKKEGKF
-721 NTELERYIANIIN
+721 YIANRDVEKYILNIVN
-734 AIEATEKLDVIARNK
+734 AINATEKLDNLAKER
-749 FGVSNSGDNINNSN
+749 FGISDTHS
-763 TQAEKEDSNY
+763 QATNQDKQVESEESNY
-773 QEDYDTAKKAWEE
+773 QEDYDEAKKAWEE

-795 KDKKAFSSKQYED
+795 KDKKAFTSKQYED

-883 QKELAEIKKLEN
+883 QKELAEIKKLEK
-895 ELSDKSGGILTQEQ
+895 ELSDKSGGKLTQEQ
-909 SIEISRRYTNAESRY
+909 SVEISRRYTNADDRY
-924 TNGISKIEGG
+924 TNGISEIEGG
-934 VTAEELEKSMN
+934 FTAEELKKSMN
-945 KYLAMYGDYVNKR
+945 EYLASYGEYVDKR

-974 WEQKIIDEETYNVL
+974 WEQKIIDEETYKVL

-997 TTSAISDLFG
+997 TTSAISGLFG

-1014 KDLNEINERGQ
+1014 KDLQEINQRGQ
-1025 AVLEFIKSGEWN
+1025 EALEFLKSGEWDE
-1037 EKEGLSF
+1037 EKGLSF

-1050 FDTLKQSP
+1050 FDTLSQSP
-1058 EALEAISNALN
+1058 EKLKDISDALIDNKKAAEELKPSYDKIIDGIKDFFNAGN
-1069 DNRQAADRLRPAY
+1069 
-1082 GKVEDGLKKM
+1082 
-1092 FDAGDDSKKLKE
+1092 DSKKLKQ
-1104 ALADIRD
+1104 ALSDIRSGMND
-1111 GLDEIIRLGS
+1111 ILQVGS
-1121 FASDVFSNM
+1121 FLENTFSSL

-1135 SDMLKG
+1135 SDTFT
-1141 VSDGINVAMDA
+1141 GISEGIGVAMDA
-1152 VSATMTG
+1152 MNSAMQG
-1159 AQAGSMF
+1159 AQAGAMF
-1166 GPMGTIVGGA
+1166 GPIGA
-1176 VGLATSLAS
+1176 AAGAAIGLVSSLAS
-1185 SIAGMLGPD
+1185 SIAQIHDKKNEKRIQELQD
-1194 YSSYED
+1194 QIDLLTSSYE
-1200 MKARYDTLVSVWD
+1200 KLGRE
-1213 TLIDKKTEY
+1213 IDKAYSK
-1222 IDIDY
+1222 D
-1227 GVEAQKAAD
+1227 
-1236 EAARLVDVQIQRQ
+1236 
-1249 RQLAQMLAGSG
+1249 
-1260 ASIGSHSLGYRVN
+1260 ASELIEQQNKL
-1273 DRMSSSDWRSLSAL
+1273 LE
-1287 VGQRVG
+1287 Q
-1293 SLQDVLNLDA
+1293 Q
-1303 DVIGKVLQDEHFVSV
+1303 KVL
-1318 LTTVNSDFIEYIQNI
+1318 IQNQIKEEQDKKKTDDERIKEWQQQI
-1333 EKYGEQLEEI
+1333 EDINEQLEDN
-1343 AEKEREAVTGIGF
+1343 KEAAI
-1356 DAFKDGYL
+1356 D
-1364 DMLSD
+1364 
-1369 LESTNEDFADDFDKN
+1369 
-1384 LQNAIFSALVAN
+1384 AIF
-1396 KYSDRIKS
+1396 
-1404 LYEDWAKAGED
+1404 GED
-1415 GLTSRE
+1415 LQSAIENFASSYVDAWSQGEDKATSARDTVKKMMQQMVTE
-1421 AEELRREQ
+1421 SIKAAIQGSKSMEEIRSKLQEFYADNVLSGWEQDYIYNMAEELQKELDKQ
-1429 QQIIEDMLA
+1429 
-1438 DREQLMEDFG
+1438 FG
-1448 WSSSSEQQSASS
+1448 WAEDLFKDSSSEQQSASS

-1502 QSSDTTLLEIKNLMI
+1502 QGSDATLLEIKNLMI
-1517 LSNGHLEDISLF
+1517 LSNGYLEDISTF
-1529 TKKILEG
+1529 AKKILEG
-1536 FGKKLDDINNNIK
+1536 FGKKLDDINNNLK
-1549 NVL
+1549 NAL